1 MINNEGSFIKNLITK
16 ATEHS
21 KRLTIVDTVI
31 YFVLMIIL
39 IVIMVVRTDI
49 SYDCVEAMKYVTTSF
64 VALRGAYAAK
74 GAVENY
80 QKIKNSFTE
89 NNSQNNWSENG

>member
-21 KRLTIVDTVI
+21 KKLTIIDTAI
-31 YFVLMIIL
+31 YFILMMIL
-39 IVIMVVRTDI
+39 IIIMVVRSDI
-49 SYDCVEAMKYVTTSF
+49 SYNCVESMKYVTTSF

-80 QKIKNSFTE
+80 
-89 NNSQNNWSENG
+89 

>member
-21 KRLTIVDTVI
+21 KKLTIIDTAI
-31 YFVLMIIL
+31 YFILMMIL
-39 IVIMVVRTDI
+39 IIIMVVRSDI
-49 SYDCVEAMKYVTTSF
+49 SYNCVEAMKYVTTSF

-80 QKIKNSFTE
+80 
-89 NNSQNNWSENG
+89 

>member
-1 MINNEGSFIKNLITK
+1 MIDNEGSFIKNLITK

-21 KRLTIVDTVI
+21 KKLTIIDTAI
-31 YFVLMIIL
+31 YFILMMIL
-39 IVIMVVRTDI
+39 IIIMVVRSDI
-49 SYDCVEAMKYVTTSF
+49 SYNCVEAMKYVTTSF

-80 QKIKNSFTE
+80 QKIKKSFTE
-89 NNSQNNWSENG
+89 NNSQNDQSDNG

>member
-1 MINNEGSFIKNLITK
+1 MIDNEGSFIKNLITK

-21 KRLTIVDTVI
+21 KKLTIIDTAI
-31 YFVLMIIL
+31 YFILMMIL
-39 IVIMVVRTDI
+39 IIIMVVRSDI
-49 SYDCVEAMKYVTTSF
+49 SYNCVEAMKYVTTSF

-80 QKIKNSFTE
+80 
-89 NNSQNNWSENG
+89 

>member
-1 MINNEGSFIKNLITK
+1 
-16 ATEHS
+16 
-21 KRLTIVDTVI
+21 
-31 YFVLMIIL
+31 MIIL
-39 IVIMVVRTDI
+39 IIIMVVRADI

-80 QKIKNSFTE
+80 
-89 NNSQNNWSENG
+89 